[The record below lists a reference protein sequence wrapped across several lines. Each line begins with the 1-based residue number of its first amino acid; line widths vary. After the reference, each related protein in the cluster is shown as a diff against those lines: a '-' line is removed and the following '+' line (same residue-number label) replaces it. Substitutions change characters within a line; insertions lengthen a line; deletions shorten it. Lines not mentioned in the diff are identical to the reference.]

1 MISFWKDQVV
11 VITGSSLGIGKT
23 MARLAAQNGA
33 KVIINARNESRLL
46 QTLEIFQSEGLFIF
60 GISGDVSN
68 SEDVQKLLQFTLNK
82 FGKVDVLINNAG
94 ISHESDFEV
103 LSPEVFK
110 KVVDVNILGSVYPT
124 HIFLP
129 EIKKSKG
136 SIVFVGSVAGIH
148 GLGKYSAYCASK
160 MALTALA
167 ESLQIELKSSGIH
180 IGIAYLGLTENDP
193 KKSIYASDGSTL
205 PQPKR
210 KVKQQPVAQVAQE
223 ILNMAE
229 FRTKKKVISSLGK
242 ITHILNRISP
252 TLVHQILERIYNK
265 K

>member
-46 QTLEIFQSEGLFIF
+46 QTLEIFQSEGLSIF

-210 KVKQQPVAQVAQE
+210 KVKQQPVSQVAQE